1 MTRFFT
7 ILGLVLVSA
16 MGLVYWTD
24 RPVTTAVDPSPAMA
38 ATASA
43 APTSSS
49 AVERV
54 MVIGGSV
61 AHGWKA
67 VHNDGYLQRAFQAMS
82 DDTKTQ
88 YVYYD
93 RTIVGA
99 DGSQLAT
106 LYKGRYSA
114 WLAAIRPQ
122 VVVISWGLLNDAYT
136 KVTQAAFRNH
146 LLKETRQALAEHA
159 IVLIVTPPVT
169 KATYTEFRVQEPQYV
184 QSEMDVVKRMD
195 SPNVILFNVFDQM
208 KAYLVNHHQTYV
220 PYMGDGWH
228 PNTAGHILA
237 GTLLYQDLRA
247 RFGVHPI
254 APH

>member
-7 ILGLVLVSA
+7 VLSLVLVSA
-16 MGLVYWTD
+16 LGLVYWTD
-24 RPVTTAVDPSPAMA
+24 RPMTTAVIARPVTA
-38 ATASA
+38 ATASSS
-43 APTSSS
+43 PTSSPT
-49 AVERV
+49 VERV

-67 VHNDGYLQRAFQAMS
+67 AHNDGYLQRAFQAMS
-82 DDTKTQ
+82 DHTPTH

-93 RTIVGA
+93 RTIVGT
-99 DGSQLAT
+99 DGTQLAT

-136 KVTQAAFRNH
+136 KVTQVAFRAH

-159 IVLIVTPPVT
+159 VVLLVTPPVT
-169 KATYTEFRVQEPQYV
+169 KATYTEFRVQQPQYV
-184 QSEMDVVKRMD
+184 QSELDVVKIMD
-195 SPNVILFNVFDQM
+195 SPDVILFNVFAQM

-247 RFGVHPI
+247 RFGEHPI
-254 APH
+254 SPY